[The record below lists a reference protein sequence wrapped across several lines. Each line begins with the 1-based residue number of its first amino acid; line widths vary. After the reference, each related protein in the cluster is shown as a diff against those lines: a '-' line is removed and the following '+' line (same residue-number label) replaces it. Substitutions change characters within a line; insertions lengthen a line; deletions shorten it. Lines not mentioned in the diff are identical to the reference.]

1 MGLPYLRLND
11 PNEARFIDVFHTWGD
26 LLLTLEIANQAS
38 DPWTEALATRWTV
51 VTAWAS
57 FELWCC
63 RSLGVSKLQPFWPQ
77 LNVELAKLSP
87 SLKIEWTKSPWDDLE
102 VIRQERHPFA
112 HRGAGG
118 GRFPKRADAQLAV
131 EEAERAIGRF
141 AALIG
146 LSKPRWVVIMRPT
159 LPMDTSSG
167 RTGGMSQTGPDPTQS
182 GTIHVETTLLD
193 GSTSTSHYGEG
204 YDWRSRV
211 DQILNGLKNPIRR
224 VKVFDGDQVYL
235 DRPLAMWGN

>member
-1 MGLPYLRLND
+1 
-11 PNEARFIDVFHTWGD
+11 
-26 LLLTLEIANQAS
+26 
-38 DPWTEALATRWTV
+38 
-51 VTAWAS
+51 
-57 FELWCC
+57 
-63 RSLGVSKLQPFWPQ
+63 
-77 LNVELAKLSP
+77 
-87 SLKIEWTKSPWDDLE
+87 
-102 VIRQERHPFA
+102 
-112 HRGAGG
+112 
-118 GRFPKRADAQLAV
+118 
-131 EEAERAIGRF
+131 
-141 AALIG
+141 
-146 LSKPRWVVIMRPT
+146 
-159 LPMDTSSG
+159 MDTSSG